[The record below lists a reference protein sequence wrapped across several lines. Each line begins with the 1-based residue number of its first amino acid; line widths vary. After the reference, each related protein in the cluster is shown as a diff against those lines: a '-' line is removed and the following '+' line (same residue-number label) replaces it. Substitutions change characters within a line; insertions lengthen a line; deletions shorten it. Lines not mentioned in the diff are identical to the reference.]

1 MRLPLPV
8 KSLRDPLIDAVD
20 GHASAT
26 TQNLTQLEAPEELR
40 RSYCVVTLGVVA
52 TGALTA
58 HEAMI
63 RVDTVRSL
71 EALARHA

>member
-40 RSYCVVTLGVVA
+40 RSHRVATLGAVA
-52 TGALTA
+52 TGA
-58 HEAMI
+58 
-63 RVDTVRSL
+63 
-71 EALARHA
+71 